1 MDYSKKNYSTKKETI
16 NDSLFF
22 LYLLYMFYLK

>member
-16 NDSLFF
+16 IDSLFF
-22 LYLLYMFYLK
+22 CIFFIFSI